1 MMTYGSLRSHGAR
14 EARRGLEHDL
24 LLIVF
29 DDPLRLADVLL
40 LFIVYLDGSFER
52 DEGNSSHHGPLNVG
66 THGSEEKISTHDS
79 TAG

>member
-1 MMTYGSLRSHGAR
+1 MSHSIQYLVSMMTYGSLRSHGAR
-14 EARRGLEHDL
+14 EARRGLKHDL

-52 DEGNSSHHGPLNVG
+52 DEGNSSLQKVSDFNN
-66 THGSEEKISTHDS
+66 
-79 TAG
+79 